1 MQKNKIR
8 KMILVAGARPNFM
21 KIAPIV
27 RAIHQR
33 NSSCEMRS
41 LFHRDQKNQRNQINY
56 RIVHTGQHYDYEM
69 SQAFLDDLE
78 INRPEYFLG
87 VGSESHAVQTAK
99 IMTAFEEVCLKEQ
112 PDIVVVVGDVNSTMA
127 CAIVAAK
134 LCIPVAHVEA
144 GLRSRDLT
152 MPEEINRILT
162 DTISDYLFTSCEDAN
177 KNLKKEGI
185 SKEKVYFVGNV
196 MIDTLLRFKAKAEK
210 SGRIKIAEKDYAL
223 LTLHR
228 PNNVDDRKNFKNI
241 LVALREVSKRT
252 PILFP
257 AHPRTQ
263 KQIKAF
269 GYEKYFNLL
278 ELHSKNPI
286 NPKNSIN
293 LSGPLSYL
301 EFLNLMA
308 NSKLVYTDSGGIQE
322 ETTILGIPCLTLR
335 ENTERPIT
343 ITEGTNTLVGSDREK
358 ILKESYRILNGNGKK
373 GKIPKLWDGKASERI
388 VNILLGRP
396 YEPFSPE
403 LNSKDKV

>member
-1 MQKNKIR
+1 
-8 KMILVAGARPNFM
+8 M

-27 RAIHQR
+27 RAL
-33 NSSCEMRS
+33 NE
-41 LFHRDQKNQRNQINY
+41 KNQTNEINQIDY
-56 RIVHTGQHYDYEM
+56 RVVHTGQHYDYEM
-69 SQAFLDDLE
+69 SQAFFDDLE

-87 VGSESHAVQTAK
+87 VGSESHAVQTAR
-99 IMTAFEEVCLKEQ
+99 IMIAFEEVCLKEH
-112 PDIVVVVGDVNSTMA
+112 PDVVVVVGDVNSTVA
-127 CAIVAAK
+127 CALVAKK
-134 LCIPVAHVEA
+134 LGIGVAHVEA

-185 SKEKVYFVGNV
+185 SKEKIYFVGNV

-269 GYEKYFNLL
+269 GYEKYFNFL
-278 ELHSKNPI
+278 ELS
-286 NPKNSIN
+286 PKNMVKLKNGIN

-358 ILKESYRILNGNGKK
+358 ILKESFRILNGKCKK
-373 GKIPKLWDGKASERI
+373 GKIPPLWDGKASERI
-388 VNILLGRP
+388 VDILLGRP
-396 YEPFSPE
+396 YEPFKPKV
-403 LNSKDKV
+403 NSKDRG